1 MDAVTAY
8 LPLVNHPTSRARGL
22 LIRAKA
28 QLELGTGAEAQKTV
42 DEMIKIQPEGPLN
55 AEARLVAG
63 DIKVSEKNFDAA
75 AKLFESVSIV
85 FDDEQIAPAS
95 MEKAYYAYR
104 SGGKLK
110 ESMSVLNRLQS
121 RYPEY
126 AREHRL
132 K

>member
-1 MDAVTAY
+1 M
-8 LPLVNHPTSRARGL
+8 
-22 LIRAKA
+22 IR
-28 QLELGTGAEAQKTV
+28 V
-42 DEMIKIQPEGPLN
+42 QPEGPLN
-55 AEARLVAG
+55 AEARIVAG
-63 DIKVSEKNFDAA
+63 DIQVAQKNFDAA

-85 FDDEQIAPAS
+85 FDDDQIAPAS

-110 ESMSVLNRLQS
+110 ESLTVLNRLQS

>member
-1 MDAVTAY
+1 MK
-8 LPLVNHPTSRARGL
+8 HPTSKARGL
-22 LIRAKA
+22 LIQAKA
-28 QLELGTGAEAQKTV
+28 QLELGSSADAQKTV
-42 DEMIKIQPEGPLN
+42 DEMIHIQPEGPLN

-63 DIKVSEKNFDAA
+63 DIQVAQKNFDAA

-85 FDDEQIAPAS
+85 FEDEQIAPAS

-110 ESMSVLNRLQS
+110 ESLAILNRLQS